1 LSIGPTM
8 KEALKHRDMK
18 QLELAFD
25 TNYSRQTVAA
35 WGNETRQIPEESNP
49 KICEALDY
57 PDYYLESWMHFTGGV
72 GIPVL
77 DGDYIDRHPAAM
89 KDLVQR
95 ETNEALEHLEEA
107 CMIKPIHT
115 RNAEDR
121 EEIKRVIQELLDA
134 ACSIINMVS
143 VLCREYDFSMKQI
156 YQSWIVTLKARR
168 MRK

>member
-1 LSIGPTM
+1 LKIASTL
-8 KEALKHRDMK
+8 KEALKHNEIK
-18 QLELAFD
+18 QETLASEV
-25 TNYSRQTVAA
+25 NYSRQSVAA
-35 WGNETRQIPEESNP
+35 WGNGTRQIPEDSNP

-77 DGDYIDRHPAAM
+77 NGDYIDRHPASI

-107 CMIKPIHT
+107 CMVKPIHT

-121 EEIKRVIQELLDA
+121 EEMKRVIHELLDA

-156 YQSWIVTLKARR
+156 YQSWMVTLKARR